1 MRNSFSSSIYNQGSK
16 ITKKQI
22 LDMIPSEI
30 SEMHQN
36 GDIHIHDLE
45 AFGKTTNCC
54 TPNLL
59 LLSLSLLLN
68 QCQFSLNLKIQRFS
82 NYYKL
87 KSKRNLHKAN
97 LYLPKVSLVLPV

>member
-1 MRNSFSSSIYNQGSK
+1 MDCANMRNSFSSSIYNQGSK

-59 LLSLSLLLN
+59 TETH
-68 QCQFSLNLKIQRFS
+68 
-82 NYYKL
+82 
-87 KSKRNLHKAN
+87 RNA
-97 LYLPKVSLVLPV
+97 PKFIYGDIRCI